1 LFANSTEQRGCVTIE
16 ALNTHSR
23 LLSALLV
30 AVSVVAVSACGPERV
45 VLPRP
50 SPSVSGAAT
59 AAPTNAP
66 TTAPTTAATPTRT
79 ATATPTTPVPTI
91 NTGPVPPS
99 TASPGSSPAT
109 ACPERTGGSTNT
121 QAQLTAIRIAHNPGF
136 DRVVFEFGPSTAPGV
151 YGMPEYRVAVATTLS
166 GPSGQAVPIE
176 GNALFGVRFR
186 NASTVNPADGS
197 RSYTGA
203 NSLKPTTTPLVKE
216 VRLVEDFERV
226 LVWGIGLQ
234 RLQCPAILNLSGPVR
249 LVLDFPTPP

>member
-1 LFANSTEQRGCVTIE
+1 LYANSTEHRGYVTIE
-16 ALNTHSR
+16 GLTTHSR
-23 LLSALLV
+23 LLGALLL
-30 AVSVVAVSACGPERV
+30 AITLVAVSACGPERV

-50 SPSVSGAAT
+50 SPSPSGVPTAT
-59 AAPTNAP
+59 P
-66 TTAPTTAATPTRT
+66 TTGPTTAATPTRT
-79 ATATPTTPVPTI
+79 ATAAPTTAAPATVAPSPT
-91 NTGPVPPS
+91 GG
-99 TASPGSSPAT
+99 ASPGSTPAT
-109 ACPERTGGSTNT
+109 ACPERTGGSANT

-151 YGMPEYRVAVATTLS
+151 YGMPDYRLAVATTLS
-166 GPSGQAVPIE
+166 GPSGQPVPIE

-234 RLQCPAILNLSGPVR
+234 RLQCPTILNLSSPVR

>member
-1 LFANSTEQRGCVTIE
+1 V
-16 ALNTHSR
+16 
-23 LLSALLV
+23 
-30 AVSVVAVSACGPERV
+30 
-45 VLPRP
+45 
-50 SPSVSGAAT
+50 
-59 AAPTNAP
+59 P
-66 TTAPTTAATPTRT
+66 TTAPTTAPTAAATPTRT
-79 ATATPTTPVPTI
+79 VTPVPLTPVPTTLPSP
-91 NTGPVPPS
+91 TGA
-99 TASPGSSPAT
+99 ASPGSTPAT
-109 ACPERTGGSTNT
+109 ACPERTGGTANT

-151 YGMPEYRVAVATTLS
+151 YGMPDYRLAVATTLS
-166 GPSGQAVPIE
+166 GPSGQPVPIE

-186 NASTVNPADGS
+186 NASTVNPADGT

-234 RLQCPAILNLSGPVR
+234 RLQCPTILSLTGPVR

>member
-1 LFANSTEQRGCVTIE
+1 MIG
-16 ALNTHSR
+16 R
-23 LLSALLV
+23 LHLYGALLM
-30 AVSVVAVSACGPERV
+30 AMSVVAVGACGPERV

-50 SPSVSGAAT
+50 SPSASGLPTTAPTATPIAAGTATRTAT
-59 AAPTNAP
+59 AAPT
-66 TTAPTTAATPTRT
+66 TPRPT
-79 ATATPTTPVPTI
+79 ATGGPSPT
-91 NTGPVPPS
+91 S
-99 TASPGSSPAT
+99 AASPGSTPAT
-109 ACPERTGGSTNT
+109 ACPERTGGSANT

-151 YGMPEYRVAVATTLS
+151 YGMPDYRLAVATTLS
-166 GPSGQAVPIE
+166 GPSGQPVPIE

-197 RSYTGA
+197 RSYTGPT
-203 NSLKPTTTPLVKE
+203 SIKPTTTPLVKE

-234 RLQCPAILNLSGPVR
+234 RLQCPTILNLSGPVR